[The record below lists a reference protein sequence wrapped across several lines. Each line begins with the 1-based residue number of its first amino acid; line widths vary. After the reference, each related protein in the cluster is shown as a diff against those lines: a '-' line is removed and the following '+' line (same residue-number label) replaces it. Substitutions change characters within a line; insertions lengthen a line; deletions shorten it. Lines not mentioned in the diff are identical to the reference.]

1 MKICIINDDLKIGG
15 KEKVIITKANEFVKN
30 HDVSIILLGS
40 DNSLEDNLDK
50 RINVVYL
57 NIKLDYSLSFP
68 KLLSLFFPFPKKYK
82 LSTYDSVYCHF
93 SFKGWQLLNRLN
105 ATNKIVVIHGDIL
118 ETVELPILKKNI
130 YEYVIKILLKKH
142 KISFVSEDLKNKFVK
157 RKIVKS
163 INSFYIP
170 NPFEF
175 DVVNREESSNK
186 LNFINIA
193 NLIPLKNQKR
203 LIYAFSKLIKQY
215 ENIQL
220 FILGDGILLEELKTL
235 TDKLDVNE
243 KIVFT
248 GRVKDI
254 DSYLSNANF
263 GVLPSIREGLPI
275 ALLEKINYELPI
287 IISETSGNK
296 TFFKQNKILYVDPES
311 IEDIYA
317 KMKLVIEHEEKYK
330 KITQNLKSELTLKL
344 NANNISHQYLN
355 I

>member
-1 MKICIINDDLKIGG
+1 MKICFINDDLKIGG

-50 RINVVYL
+50 RINIVYL
-57 NIKLDYSLSFP
+57 NMKLDYSLSFP

-82 LSTYDSVYCHF
+82 LSTYDSVYCHC
-93 SFKGWQLLNRLN
+93 SFKGWQLLNKLN
-105 ATNKIVVIHGDIL
+105 AINKIVIIHGDIL

-142 KISFVSEDLKNKFVK
+142 KISFVSEDLKNKFEK
-157 RKIVKS
+157 RRIAKS

-175 DVVNREESSNK
+175 DVVNREVSSKK

-235 TDKLDVNE
+235 TDKLTLNDN
-243 KIVFT
+243 IIFT
-248 GRVKDI
+248 GRVKNI

-263 GVLPSIREGLPI
+263 GILPSIREGLPI

-311 IEDIYA
+311 IEDIYD
-317 KMKLVIEHEEKYK
+317 KMKLVIENEEKYI
-330 KITQNLKSELTLKL
+330 KITQNLKSELTFKL
-344 NANNISHQYLN
+344 NANNISNQYLN

>member
-40 DNSLEDNLDK
+40 DNSLEGNLDK
-50 RINVVYL
+50 RINIVYL
-57 NIKLDYSLSFP
+57 NMILDYSLSFP

-105 ATNKIVVIHGDIL
+105 AINKIVVIHGDIL
-118 ETVELPILKKNI
+118 ESVELPILKKNI
-130 YEYVIKILLKKH
+130 YEYVIKFLLKKH
-142 KISFVSEDLKNKFVK
+142 KISFVSEDLKNKFEK
-157 RKIVKS
+157 RRIVKS

-175 DVVNREESSNK
+175 DVVKREVSSNK

-220 FILGDGILLEELKTL
+220 FILGDGVLLEELKTL
-235 TDKLDVNE
+235 TDKLNLNDN
-243 KIVFT
+243 IFFT
-248 GRVKDI
+248 GRVKNI
-254 DSYLSNANF
+254 DSYLSISNF
-263 GVLPSIREGLPI
+263 GILPSIREGLPI

-311 IEDIYA
+311 IEDIYD
-317 KMKLVIEHEEKYK
+317 KMKLVIEHEEKYI

>member
-15 KEKVIITKANEFVKN
+15 KEKVIILKANEFVKN

-57 NIKLDYSLSFP
+57 NMKLDYSLNFP
-68 KLLSLFFPFPKKYK
+68 KLFSLFFPFPKKYK
-82 LSTYDSVYCHF
+82 LSTYDSVYCHY
-93 SFKGWQLLNRLN
+93 SFKGWQLLNKLN
-105 ATNKIVVIHGDIL
+105 AINKIVVIHGDIL
-118 ETVELPILKKNI
+118 ETAKLPILKKNI
-130 YEYVIKILLKKH
+130 YEYVIKFLLKKH
-142 KISFVSEDLKNKFVK
+142 KISFVSEDLKNKLVK

-163 INSFYIP
+163 VNSFYIP

-175 DVVNREESSNK
+175 DVVIREISSKK
-186 LNFINIA
+186 LTFINIA

-220 FILGDGILLEELKTL
+220 FILGNGILLEELKIL
-235 TDKLDVNE
+235 TDKLNLNDN
-243 KIVFT
+243 IVFT
-248 GRVKDI
+248 GRVKNI

-263 GVLPSIREGLPI
+263 GILPSIREGLPM

-287 IISETSGNK
+287 IISNTPSNK
-296 TFFKQNKILYVDPES
+296 TFFKQKKILYVDPES
-311 IEDIYA
+311 IEDIYD
-317 KMKLVIEHEEKYK
+317 KMKLVIEHEEKYI

>member
-1 MKICIINDDLKIGG
+1 M
-15 KEKVIITKANEFVKN
+15 
-30 HDVSIILLGS
+30 
-40 DNSLEDNLDK
+40 
-50 RINVVYL
+50 
-57 NIKLDYSLSFP
+57 
-68 KLLSLFFPFPKKYK
+68 
-82 LSTYDSVYCHF
+82 
-93 SFKGWQLLNRLN
+93 
-105 ATNKIVVIHGDIL
+105 
-118 ETVELPILKKNI
+118 
-130 YEYVIKILLKKH
+130 
-142 KISFVSEDLKNKFVK
+142 SEDLKNKFVK

-175 DVVNREESSNK
+175 DVVNREVSSNK

>member
-175 DVVNREESSNK
+175 DVVNREVSSNK